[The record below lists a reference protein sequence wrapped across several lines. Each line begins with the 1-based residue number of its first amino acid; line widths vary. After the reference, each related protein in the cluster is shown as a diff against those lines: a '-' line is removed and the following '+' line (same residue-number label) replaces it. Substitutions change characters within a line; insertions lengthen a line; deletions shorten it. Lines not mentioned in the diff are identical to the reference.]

1 MPLGWSHAPE
11 RNLPDSCLQGVGLA
25 GSIQGSGMKAG
36 VSAFT
41 SNQYLVLCILQVPLP
56 SPSLMSPS
64 LLPSPEN
71 KQPDFCLMSEGKL
84 LAMYWSRDAV
94 GLILRDFLLS
104 LLCITSLHP
113 HFQGPLML
121 SIPVPLWV
129 LWYEAG
135 ISVFPTT
142 CLQFSFFG
150 SCKLVFI
157 IHYPPAFQHSKFCCH
172 CFLPHSLCP
181 ECCL

>member
-1 MPLGWSHAPE
+1 
-11 RNLPDSCLQGVGLA
+11 
-25 GSIQGSGMKAG
+25 MKAG

-121 SIPVPLWV
+121 SILVPLWV